1 MSKGTSLHVQFM
13 KIIISPAKKMRV
25 QTDII
30 EETGM
35 PVFLE
40 DAKRLHD
47 ILKAYSM
54 EQLKKLFGANDAI
67 TRQNYERYQTMDLER
82 SLTPAVLAYVG
93 LQYQSMAPDI
103 FTGSQ
108 WEYVKEHL
116 RILSGFYGVLKA
128 CDGVVP
134 YRLEMQARLPVDGKK
149 DLYGF
154 WGNRL
159 YEELTADGDG
169 VIVNLASKEYSR
181 AVEPWLT
188 ASDTF
193 ITCVCGTEQEGKVRV
208 RATAAK
214 MARGEM
220 VRFMAANGVK
230 TAEELKEF
238 HALGYRYREEYS
250 FENEYVYV
258 QET

>member
-1 MSKGTSLHVQFM
+1 M

-25 QTDII
+25 QTDIM

-40 DAKRLHD
+40 DAKQLHGL
-47 ILKAYSM
+47 LKEYSM
-54 EQLKKLFGANDAI
+54 EQLGKLFGANEAI

-82 SLTPAVLAYVG
+82 GLTPAVLAYVG

-108 WEYVKEHL
+108 WDYVKDHL

-134 YRLEMQARLPVDGKK
+134 YRLEMQARLPVDGNR

-154 WGNRL
+154 WGSRI
-159 YEELTADGDG
+159 YEELTADGDS
-169 VIVNLASKEYSR
+169 VIINLASKEYSR
-181 AVEPWLT
+181 AVEPWLK

-193 ITCVCGTEQEGKVRV
+193 ITCVFGTEQGGKVRV
-208 RATAAK
+208 KATAAK

-220 VRFMAANGVK
+220 VRFMAANGIECVGK
-230 TAEELKEF
+230 LKEF
-238 HALGYRYREEYS
+238 TALGYRYREEYS

>member
-1 MSKGTSLHVQFM
+1 M

-25 QTDII
+25 QTDLM

-35 PVFLE
+35 PVFIK
-40 DAKRLHD
+40 DAKLLHAV
-47 ILKAYSM
+47 LREYSM
-54 EQLKKLFGANDAI
+54 EQLKKLFGANDSI
-67 TRQNYERYQTMDLER
+67 TRQNFERYQTMDLER
-82 SLTPAVLAYVG
+82 SLTPALLAYVG

-108 WEYVKEHL
+108 WEYVKDHL

-134 YRLEMQARLPVDGKK
+134 YRLEMQAKLPANEKK
-149 DLYGF
+149 DLYEY
-154 WGNRL
+154 WGNRI
-159 YEELTADGDG
+159 YEELTADGDT

-181 AVEPWLT
+181 AVEPWMKS
-188 ASDTF
+188 SDTF
-193 ITCVCGTEQEGKVRV
+193 ITCVFGTEQEGKVRV
-208 RATAAK
+208 KATAAK

-220 VRFMAANGVK
+220 VRFMAENGVE
-230 TAEELKEF
+230 TDEQLKEF
-238 HALGYRYREEYS
+238 RGLGYRYREEYS
-250 FENEYVYV
+250 CKNEYVYV

>member
-1 MSKGTSLHVQFM
+1 M

-25 QTDII
+25 QSDIM

-35 PVFLE
+35 PVFME
-40 DAKRLHD
+40 DAVRLRD
-47 ILKAYSM
+47 LLRTYSM
-54 EQLKKLFGANDAI
+54 EELKALFGANDAI
-67 TRQNYERYQTMDLER
+67 TRLNYERFQSMDLCR
-82 SLTPAVLAYVG
+82 NVTPAVLAYVG

-108 WEYVKEHL
+108 WEYVRDHL
-116 RILSGFYGVLKA
+116 RILSGFYGVLRA

-134 YRLEMQARLPVDGKK
+134 YRLEMQAKLAADGKK

-154 WGNRL
+154 WGSRI
-159 YEELTADGDG
+159 YEELVSDGDS

-188 ASDTF
+188 DSDTF
-193 ITCVCGTEQEGKVRV
+193 ITCVFGTMQAGKVKV
-208 RATAAK
+208 KATAAK

-220 VRFMAANGVK
+220 VRYMADQNVRDTEK
-230 TAEELKEF
+230 LKGF
-238 HALGYRYREEYS
+238 CGLGYRYREEYS
-250 FENEYVYV
+250 SENEYVYV

>member
-1 MSKGTSLHVQFM
+1 M

-67 TRQNYERYQTMDLER
+67 TKQNYERYQTMDLER

-108 WEYVKEHL
+108 CEYVKEHL

-154 WGNRL
+154 WGNRI

-193 ITCVCGTEQEGKVRV
+193 ITCVFGTEQEGKVRV

-230 TAEELKEF
+230 TAEGLKEF
-238 HALGYRYREEYS
+238 HALGYRYREDYS

>member
-1 MSKGTSLHVQFM
+1 M

-25 QTDII
+25 QTDLM

-40 DAKRLHD
+40 DAKLLHA
-47 ILKAYSM
+47 ILKEYSM
-54 EQLKKLFGANDAI
+54 EQLKKLFSANDAI
-67 TRQNYERYQTMDLER
+67 TRQNFERYQTMDLER

-103 FTGSQ
+103 FTGAQ
-108 WEYVKEHL
+108 WEYVKDHL
-116 RILSGFYGVLKA
+116 RILSGFYGMLKA

-134 YRLEMQARLPVDGKK
+134 YRLEMQAKLPVNEKK
-149 DLYGF
+149 DLYEY
-154 WGNRL
+154 WGSRI
-159 YEELTADGDG
+159 YKELTADGDT

-181 AVEPWLT
+181 AVEPWLK

-193 ITCVCGTEQEGKVRV
+193 ITCVFGTEQEGKVRV
-208 RATAAK
+208 KATAAK

-220 VRFMAANGVK
+220 VRFMAANSVE
-230 TAEELKEF
+230 TDEQLKEF
-238 HALGYRYREEYS
+238 RGLGYRYREEYS
-250 FENEYVYV
+250 CKNEYVYV

>member
-1 MSKGTSLHVQFM
+1 M

-25 QTDII
+25 QTDLM

-40 DAKRLHD
+40 DAKLLHA
-47 ILKAYSM
+47 ILKEYSM

-67 TRQNYERYQTMDLER
+67 TRQNFERYQTMDLER

-103 FTGSQ
+103 FTGAQ
-108 WEYVKEHL
+108 WEYVKDHL
-116 RILSGFYGVLKA
+116 RILSGFYGMLKA

-134 YRLEMQARLPVDGKK
+134 YRLEMQAKLPVNEKK
-149 DLYGF
+149 DLYEY
-154 WGNRL
+154 WGSRI
-159 YEELTADGDG
+159 YKELTADGDT

-181 AVEPWLT
+181 AVEPWLK

-193 ITCVCGTEQEGKVRV
+193 ITCVFGTEQEGKVRV
-208 RATAAK
+208 KATAAK

-220 VRFMAANGVK
+220 VRFMAANSVE
-230 TAEELKEF
+230 TDEQLKEF
-238 HALGYRYREEYS
+238 RGLGYRYREEYS
-250 FENEYVYV
+250 CKNEYVYV

>member
-1 MSKGTSLHVQFM
+1 
-13 KIIISPAKKMRV
+13 
-25 QTDII
+25 
-30 EETGM
+30 
-35 PVFLE
+35 
-40 DAKRLHD
+40 
-47 ILKAYSM
+47 
-54 EQLKKLFGANDAI
+54 
-67 TRQNYERYQTMDLER
+67 
-82 SLTPAVLAYVG
+82 
-93 LQYQSMAPDI
+93 
-103 FTGSQ
+103 
-108 WEYVKEHL
+108 
-116 RILSGFYGVLKA
+116 
-128 CDGVVP
+128 
-134 YRLEMQARLPVDGKK
+134 MQARLPVDGKK

-154 WGNRL
+154 WGNRI

-193 ITCVCGTEQEGKVRV
+193 ITCVFGTEQEGKVRV

-230 TAEELKEF
+230 TAEGLKEF
-238 HALGYRYREEYS
+238 HALGYRYREDYS